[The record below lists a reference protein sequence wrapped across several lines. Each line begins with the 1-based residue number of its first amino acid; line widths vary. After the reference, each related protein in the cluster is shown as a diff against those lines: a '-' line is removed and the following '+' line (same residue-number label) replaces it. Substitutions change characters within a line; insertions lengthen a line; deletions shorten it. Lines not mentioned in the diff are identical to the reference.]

1 MKPDKTPA
9 HDARI
14 VRLAGALYLVII
26 LCGISGE
33 VVRSQV
39 MSSGTPAAGAI
50 AAHLTSFR
58 LAIVADT
65 LMALADVALAIVL
78 FKLLRPTGHLLAS
91 LATAFR
97 LTQATVI
104 GASLILLSGVPGLA
118 QTGDDV
124 MIRIL
129 MSMHATGYDIGLIF
143 FGVNAL
149 IMSALLLRSGGVP
162 RAIAWG
168 IGGAGLVYLTGSYL
182 RLLAPEM
189 VTAFQPAYL
198 VPLISETALCLWLL
212 IRARI

>member
-1 MKPDKTPA
+1 MKPDQHPVRDTPV
-9 HDARI
+9 

-33 VVRSQV
+33 LVRSQLLP
-39 MSSGTPAAGAI
+39 SGTPTADAI

-58 LAIVADT
+58 LTIIADT
-65 LMALADVALAIVL
+65 LMAMADVALAIVL
-78 FKLLRPTGHLLAS
+78 FKLLRPAGHLLAS

-97 LTQATVI
+97 LTQAAVI

-118 QTGDDV
+118 QAGDDTT
-124 MIRIL
+124 IRMLIT
-129 MSMHATGYDIGLIF
+129 MHASGYDIGLLF

-149 IMSALLLRSGGVP
+149 MMSALLRRSGGVP
-162 RAIAWG
+162 KVIAWG

-182 RLLAPEM
+182 RLLAPDM
-189 VTAFQPAYL
+189 ITAFQPAYL
-198 VPLISETALCLWLL
+198 LPLVAETALCLWLL